1 MAELATIARPYA
13 EAIFE
18 AVQAKPSADALE
30 QVSRAL
36 DALALVAR
44 DSQVRSLAGDP
55 HLSIE
60 RLEELMLAAVPQPA
74 GTAVRNM
81 LRVVLE
87 NRRLAALPAIAEQF
101 HRLKD
106 AAQQRAEAV
115 ISSAF
120 ALDPAQIDELL
131 PALERKFG
139 CKLYPRVEIDPS
151 LIGGIRVAVGD
162 EVLDTS
168 VRARLDSMRIALSA

>member
-13 EAIFE
+13 EALFQ
-18 AVQAKPSADALE
+18 ALQAKSFTEPLDQVAASLE
-30 QVSRAL
+30 TLAQVACDPQIRT
-36 DALALVAR
+36 
-44 DSQVRSLAGDP
+44 LAGDP
-55 HLSIE
+55 HLSAA
-60 RLEELMLAAVPQPA
+60 RLEELMLAAMPQQTGA
-74 GTAVRNM
+74 SVRNM
-81 LRVVLE
+81 LRVVIE
-87 NRRLAALPAIAEQF
+87 NHRLAAVPAIAEQF

-106 AAQQRAEAV
+106 AAQQHAEAL

-120 ALDPAQIDELL
+120 PLDPAQIDALL

-139 CKLYPRVEIDPS
+139 CKLYPRIEIDTS

-168 VRARLDSMRIALSA
+168 VRARLDSMRNALTA

>member
-13 EAIFE
+13 EALFE
-18 AVQAKPSADALE
+18 AVRANPSAESLDQISGSLE
-30 QVSRAL
+30 
-36 DALALVAR
+36 ALALIAR
-44 DSQVRSLAGDP
+44 DPQIRTLAGDP
-55 HLSIE
+55 HLSAA
-60 RLEELMLAAVPQPA
+60 RLEELMLAAMPQKA
-74 GTAVRNM
+74 GDAVRNM
-81 LRVVLE
+81 LRVVIE
-87 NRRLAALPAIAEQF
+87 NRRLAALPSISEQF

-106 AAQQRAEAV
+106 AAQQHAEAL

-120 ALDPAQIDELL
+120 PLDPAQIDALL

-139 CKLYPRVEIDPS
+139 CKLYPRVEIDTS

-168 VRARLDSMRIALSA
+168 VRARLESMRNALTA